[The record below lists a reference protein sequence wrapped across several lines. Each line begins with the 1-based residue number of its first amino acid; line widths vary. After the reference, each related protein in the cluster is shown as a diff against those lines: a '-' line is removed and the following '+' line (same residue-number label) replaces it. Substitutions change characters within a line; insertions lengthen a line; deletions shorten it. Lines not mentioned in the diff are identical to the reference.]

1 MNYWKVMMAQ
11 GNECYAQQSWLDAE
25 QSYYQAVDTIEQ
37 LWDEDVENV
46 ELLQAWIAGLHN
58 LSALFEQ
65 QGLECEALR
74 YLAIP
79 HQRVMSLISQGN
91 CSARFHHVLM
101 GTARITLQPL
111 LEFSQRNVIC
121 NGCLAS
127 LKLNEEWLSTPVHQF
142 H

>member
-1 MNYWKVMMAQ
+1 MDRWKMIMAQ
-11 GNECYAQQSWLDAE
+11 GNDSYAQQSWLDAE
-25 QSYYQAVDTIEQ
+25 QSYYQAVDVIEH

-46 ELLQAWIAGLHN
+46 ELLLAWIAGLHN
-58 LSALFEQ
+58 LSVLFEQ

-79 HQRVMSLISQGN
+79 HQRILKMVGDASRSEK
-91 CSARFHHVLM
+91 FHQELM
-101 GTARITLQPL
+101 RTARITLQPL

-121 NGCLAS
+121 EGCLAS
-127 LKLNEEWLSTPVHQF
+127 LKLNNEWLTTPIHQF